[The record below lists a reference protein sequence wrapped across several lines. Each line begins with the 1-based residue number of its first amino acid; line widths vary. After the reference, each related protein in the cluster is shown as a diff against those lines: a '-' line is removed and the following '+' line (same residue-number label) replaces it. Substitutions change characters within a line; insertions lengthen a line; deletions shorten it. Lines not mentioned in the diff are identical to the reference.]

1 MGKLDRRSGYS
12 RYETKS
18 LEMQYNEGYT
28 LLDKLKN
35 DSLVI
40 KGGGQWRIHP
50 LLRGMAINIAKA
62 TEEIIAKSDMNCI
75 EIPENSEWH
84 ENLQKVFLRGTG
96 IQKIVDG
103 TSPKCSKLSTLLL
116 DNNDY
121 LEWIPDNFFNNMPAL
136 KVLDLSRTSIKR
148 LPESVSNLKCLIT
161 LLLRCKK
168 LSYMPS
174 LEKLQRLM
182 WLDLSNTAI
191 IESPYGLELLINLRY
206 LNLAGTVQLKMSSSV
221 ITNMT
226 DLQSLRLNCIPK
238 SMDGSAHVLQCL
250 GKLEYMT
257 ANFYDIEE
265 FNSDVQSLQ
274 VKDRALKE
282 LYLPEDIKELMIT
295 HAHHHWTGTTCLCQ
309 TLSFPKLVKIEYLRM
324 HECDKLENLCCG
336 SPTCPFWCS
345 VQFMQT
351 LRLTCLK
358 DLKQIAASF
367 APFSH
372 LRKLKMHHCGSMRIL
387 MMWIICT
394 QLQNLEA
401 IHVSGC
407 DSMEEIVGDDC
418 SGETIPPTTITLP
431 KLRLVVLEQL
441 PKLKSVFRGTL
452 LCPSLKSFRAIYCE
466 KLISQPL
473 IEIAKGNA
481 LQMEKKELLNGY
493 GWQK

>member
-1 MGKLDRRSGYS
+1 
-12 RYETKS
+12 
-18 LEMQYNEGYT
+18 
-28 LLDKLKN
+28 
-35 DSLVI
+35 
-40 KGGGQWRIHP
+40 
-50 LLRGMAINIAKA
+50 
-62 TEEIIAKSDMNCI
+62 
-75 EIPENSEWH
+75 
-84 ENLQKVFLRGTG
+84 
-96 IQKIVDG
+96 
-103 TSPKCSKLSTLLL
+103 
-116 DNNDY
+116 
-121 LEWIPDNFFNNMPAL
+121 MPAL

-274 VKDRALKE
+274 VKDRALKGYYLSLATSYDGYLLFYPEHEVHSLKWVVFGGIDLENRAE

-387 MMWIICT
+387 MMWGLFA

-493 GWQK
+493 EFNPCLAILGLLKPKMQVTKSNGYVFEAWRNI